1 MMCRRIPA
9 VLFLIS
15 ASLAFGQLDSNSVTV
30 TSSSNTTPQPDQAVF
45 SVTVGAAIGTSLN
58 DVVSALSGSGITL
71 ANLSN
76 VTTSLGVSGSPTF
89 GIPGL
94 APAGPP
100 PLNWTFTLVAPLAN
114 TKATV
119 AMLTG
124 LQQTVPQ
131 KNSSLTLS
139 FSIQGTQVSQQ
150 LQQSQPCA
158 ISDLL
163 TDARTQAQTLA
174 AAGGRTLSGILAL
187 SSATSGCTVTVKFAL
202 LGS

>member
-1 MMCRRIPA
+1 MRWRTPA
-9 VLFLIS
+9 ILLLTS
-15 ASLAFGQLDSNSVTV
+15 AAFAFGQLDSNSVTV
-30 TSSSNTTPQPDQAVF
+30 TSSHNTAPLPDQAVF
-45 SVTVGAAIGTSLN
+45 SVTVTSGSGTSLT
-58 DVVSALSGSGITL
+58 DVVSALQGSGITL
-71 ANLSN
+71 ANLSG
-76 VTTSLGVSGSPTF
+76 VTTLSSGSPTGI
-89 GIPGL
+89 GIP
-94 APAGPP
+94 PPGPFTP
-100 PLNWTFTLVAPLAN
+100 PLYWTFTLVVPLAN
-114 TKATV
+114 TMATV

-150 LQQSQPCA
+150 LLQSQPCV

-163 TDARTQAQTLA
+163 TDARAQAQTLA
-174 AAGGRTLSGILAL
+174 ASGGRILSGILAL